1 MKFQKKNIYFILL
14 ISCSIFIASLLWP
27 LINFSTT
34 NSDIVGVYSQNNYN
48 SLNDI
53 LRYLTFILIPVST
66 YLIWKSFFE
75 KKNLKEF
82 FLNFIIF
89 DKEIYTQK
97 KIYFVQISIFIFLIL
112 EFFSLNFSINELDI
126 YHEGQRLS
134 SAFKSKLDGSLW
146 SGSYVTVGI
155 IFETL
160 GTKFIWEFFDKESI
174 GLMRIL
180 DLFYVLFTKFL
191 LIFLSLEISKNL
203 KISFF
208 SQTLFFIASSL
219 IFLKTIDYNSQSV
232 DLISFR
238 EIPIILTLIL
248 FIRSFNNN
256 SNFNSSYLV
265 IGFLSIFCFFWSID
279 RGVVQNL
286 LIIFIFIGL
295 ILNKKFLDFFTL
307 FFSIL
312 FFWILF
318 YFILKD
324 EFYFFIN
331 NTLSII
337 YEMSNIHGIIHPL
350 PFSDDKN
357 SSRAT
362 KNLLSILFSL
372 IISLS
377 LFFKNDKKFTHKFK
391 IILFSISIISFFS
404 YIYALGRSDGP
415 HLKQTFG
422 FSIIFFTT
430 YIFYYLLYFSENK
443 FNLYFSKNFNKFLFV
458 LPFLLIFFLSLNIKF
473 NEIPN
478 FTKKFNEYINF
489 EDKKFLSIE
498 DKEFLNLT
506 SKVANKQKCIQ
517 LYTNDVALLYLLKLP
532 SCSKFYFIWSIG
544 SLKNQKE
551 MIKEMHNTNLII
563 SNGRTDHW
571 GIPLNIKYPLLSSYI
586 NKNYPYKMLIGE
598 RKLNFNYKY

>member
-191 LIFLSLEISKNL
+191 LIFLSLEISKSL

-443 FNLYFSKNFNKFLFV
+443 FNLNFSKNFNKFLFV

-517 LYTNDVALLYLLKLP
+517 LYTNDAALLYLLKLP

-571 GIPLNIKYPLLSSYI
+571 GIPLNIKYPFLSSYI